1 MRIDEKKIRELAAR
15 TSPFSPDELRREEN
29 VFFIGGNLPERQTI
43 ETLYESHYQS
53 NAALFHLTFGERD
66 RFGNGENL
74 ARLIK
79 KNFNARLTGR
89 LDFAATP
96 QMIDR
101 AYAAGI
107 DILDI
112 PLRADRRAHAAGEG
126 GKHEERGKAL
136 AYART
141 IFPKWSVVSTLAAA
155 QESPAAIKA
164 GIDALLEAGIVPL
177 VELSGDAA
185 GGAEKELTQLFGYLQ
200 SAWQKKK
207 VLVKP
212 LLPLIYL
219 TTPLAP
225 AASKGIL
232 RGFIDSVEDR
242 RLLAT
247 SDLRRLLRVK
257 EVAESFESSGL

>member
-1 MRIDEKKIRELAAR
+1 MRIDENKMRELAAR
-15 TSPFSPDELRREEN
+15 TSPFSPDALRREEN

-66 RFGNGENL
+66 RFASGENL

-112 PLRADRRAHAAGEG
+112 PLHADRRAHAAVEG
-126 GKHEERGKAL
+126 GDHEERFKAL

-141 IFPKWSVVSTLAAA
+141 IFPRWSVVSTLAAA
-155 QESPAAIKA
+155 QETPAAIKA
-164 GIDALLEAGIVPL
+164 GIDVLLEDGIVPL

-185 GGAEKELTQLFGYLQ
+185 RGAVKDLTQLFGYLQ
-200 SAWQKKK
+200 SGWREKK

-219 TTPLAP
+219 ITPLAP
-225 AASKGIL
+225 ASRKGIL

>member
-1 MRIDEKKIRELAAR
+1 MRIDEEKIRELGAR

-112 PLRADRRAHAAGEG
+112 PLHAYRPAPAAGEVG
-126 GKHEERGKAL
+126 EHEERVKAL

-141 IFPKWSVVSTLAAA
+141 IFPRWSVVSTLAVTHDSAA
-155 QESPAAIKA
+155 AVRA
-164 GIDALLEAGIVPL
+164 GIDALLEDGIVPL
-177 VELSGDAA
+177 VELSKDAA
-185 GGAEKELTQLFGYLQ
+185 GAPGKELTQLFSYLQ
-200 SAWQKKK
+200 SGWKNKKA
-207 VLVKP
+207 LVKP

-219 TTPLAP
+219 ITPVAP
-225 AASKGIL
+225 ATRKGIL
-232 RGFIDSVEDR
+232 RGLIDSVEDR

>member
-1 MRIDEKKIRELAAR
+1 MRIDENKMRELAAR

-53 NAALFHLTFGERD
+53 NAALFHLTFGDRD

-112 PLRADRRAHAAGEG
+112 PLHFYVSASAAGEG
-126 GKHEERGKAL
+126 GEHEERVKAL

-141 IFPKWSVVSTLAAA
+141 IFPKWSVVSTLDAA
-155 QESPAAIKA
+155 QAAPAVIKV
-164 GIDALLEAGIVPL
+164 GIDALLEDGIVPL

-185 GGAEKELTQLFGYLQ
+185 GGVEKDLTQLFGHLQ
-200 SAWQKKK
+200 SGWQKKK

-219 TTPLAP
+219 ITPLAP
-225 AASKGIL
+225 ATRKGIL

>member
-1 MRIDEKKIRELAAR
+1 MRVDEKKIRELVAR
-15 TSPFSPDELRREEN
+15 NSPFSPDELRRQEN

-53 NAALFHLTFGERD
+53 NAALFHLTFGGRD
-66 RFGNGENL
+66 RFANGENL

-79 KNFNARLTGR
+79 KNFNARLAGR
-89 LDFAATP
+89 LDFAPTP

-112 PLRADRRAHAAGEG
+112 PLQSYRCASATGEG
-126 GKHEERGKAL
+126 AEHEERVKAL

-141 IFPKWSVVSTLAAA
+141 IFPRWSVVSTFAAPK
-155 QESPAAIKA
+155 ESPATVKDR
-164 GIDALLEAGIVPL
+164 IDALLEDGIVPL
-177 VELSGDAA
+177 VELSGGAA
-185 GGAEKELTQLFGYLQ
+185 GAAEKELTQLFGYLQ
-200 SAWQKKK
+200 SGWQMKK
-207 VLVKP
+207 VPVKP

-219 TTPLAP
+219 ITPLAP
-225 AASKGIL
+225 ATRKGIL

>member
-1 MRIDEKKIRELAAR
+1 MRIDQKKIRELTAR

-66 RFGNGENL
+66 RFADAENL

-79 KNFNARLTGR
+79 KNFNARLAGR
-89 LDFAATP
+89 IDYAATP

-101 AYAAGI
+101 AYAAGV

-112 PLRADRRAHAAGEG
+112 PQHVYGQLPAGEG
-126 GKHEERGKAL
+126 RGTVDRLQAL
-136 AYART
+136 HYART
-141 IFPKWSVVSTLAAA
+141 IFPRWSVVSTLAAA
-155 QESPAAIKA
+155 PEPGTAIA
-164 GIDALLEAGIVPL
+164 RIDALLDDGVVPL
-177 VELSGDAA
+177 VELSRDSA
-185 GGAEKELTQLFGYLQ
+185 GTSEKDVAKLYAHLQ
-200 SAWQKKK
+200 SGWQKKK
-207 VLVKP
+207 ALVKP

-219 TTPLAP
+219 ITPLAP
-225 AASKGIL
+225 VAPKGIL